1 MKIITVV
8 SGKGG
13 TGKTSI
19 TASLA
24 VMLSRKNKIVAVD
37 CDVDAPNLALA
48 LGLERFSQKKKIST
62 SEKAKLVS
70 MKGLSKEA
78 CKKLVGICN
87 FGAISFDGK
96 NLTIDKFLCEGCG
109 ACSLLYPKNI
119 KLVKVMNGNIMVG
132 KTSYGFY
139 LVSGQLEIGE
149 SGSGKIVTEVKNK
162 AFKLANKEKADI
174 MLVDS
179 AAGIGCPVIASLQGS
194 DFVVAVT
201 EPTPSAFNDLK
212 RAIAITQHFMIPYGL
227 IINKYDIN
235 KDFAKEIEEFARKN
249 RIPVLGKIK
258 YDKAFVTALTELK
271 PIVVYK
277 KSYAFIFEKILRKI
291 FENL

>member
-201 EPTPSAFNDLK
+201 EPTPAAFNDLK

-249 RIPVLGKIK
+249 RIQVLGKIK